1 MKKWVKREFP
11 NVATAASFAAFAAV
25 VLPAQSYVANASLFV
40 FTPARLAFETGLLFL
55 AMTLGLWLLL
65 ATAGRFL
72 GGVLQAVFVAALVCV
87 YLESG
92 VLSAGLPEING
103 GFLPALAVRSRAV
116 IDIAV
121 WSVVLVGFL
130 ATVRWTH
137 PWLHWV
143 ALAVLAV
150 SLCSLFDVRKDA
162 QSSAPDLQTSSSN
175 LTSGFE
181 WQRDVIENFRLSPK
195 RNVLVFILDSM
206 PGNLSYDF
214 VSRDPALRGKF
225 AGFTAFTNNV
235 GMADC
240 TKYGLPGL
248 MTGRYFVPGVS
259 SAADYPMTIFG
270 EESFL
275 MPYVRNGSEVFF
287 VNDLLPYGYTNGK
300 VTKRL
305 PVKGRQKHGW
315 AALLLR
321 SRDVPYL
328 SLFDTVV
335 FRLSPYCAKAPFLYS
350 KIRHDP
356 MMGRDESVFWYEHVM
371 FPILAKAPLSEAATT
386 LGVFHSRGAHPPLVF
401 DPDGKPYPS
410 PRVDPGIVG
419 ELVSTPLRHLSRLLD
434 ALRARGLYDSSMIVV
449 VADHGIN
456 LVPIAKGHQ
465 PSESAILWVKP
476 EGATS
481 PFAAVSCPTG
491 YSKVSALMREAA
503 KGPLDVASV
512 ARALEERER
521 LYRYQWGDG
530 FAAHVVGPNGEIRR
544 VNRSD
549 GEAK

>member
-1 MKKWVKREFP
+1 MKKWLNGEFP
-11 NVATAASFAAFAAV
+11 NVAIAVSLAAFVAV
-25 VLPAQSYVANASLFV
+25 VLPVQSYVANASLFV
-40 FTPARLAFETGLLFL
+40 FGPVRLALELSVLFL
-55 AMTLGLWLLL
+55 AIALGFWLLL
-65 ATAGRFL
+65 VAAGRFF
-72 GGVLQAVFVAALVCV
+72 GGVLQAVFVAAFVCV

-92 VLSAGLPEING
+92 ILSAGLPEING
-103 GFLPALAVRSRAV
+103 GFLPALAVRSRAI
-116 IDIAV
+116 IDLAV
-121 WSVVLVGFL
+121 WSVVFVGFL
-130 ATVRWTH
+130 ATVRWTR
-137 PWLHWV
+137 PWLHLV
-143 ALAVLAV
+143 ALAVLAI
-150 SLCSLFDVRKDA
+150 SLCSFFDVRKDA
-162 QSSAPDLQTSSSN
+162 QSSTSAPQTSSN
-175 LTSGFE
+175 LASGFE

-206 PGNLSYDF
+206 PGNLSYDV
-214 VSRDPALRGKF
+214 VSRDPAFCEKF

-240 TKYGLPGL
+240 TKFGLPGL

-328 SLFDTVV
+328 SLFDTAV

-371 FPILAKAPLSEAATT
+371 FPILAKAPLSEAAMT

-410 PRVDPGIVG
+410 PRVEPGIIG
-419 ELVSTPLRHLSRLLD
+419 ELVSTPLRHLGRLLD
-434 ALRARGLYDSSMIVV
+434 ALRARRLYDSSMIVV

-456 LVPIAKGHQ
+456 LVPHAPGHQ

-476 EGATS
+476 ENAKGS
-481 PFAAVSCPTG
+481 FAAVSCPTG
-491 YSKVSALMREAA
+491 YSKVSTLMREAA
-503 KGPLDVASV
+503 KGPLDAG
-512 ARALEERER
+512 AIGRALEERNR
-521 LYRYQWGDG
+521 LYRYRLGDG
-530 FAAHVVGPNGEIRR
+530 FRMLTVGPNGSVREI
-544 VNRSD
+544 
-549 GEAK
+549 E

>member
-1 MKKWVKREFP
+1 MKGWLKNEIP
-11 NVATAASFAAFAAV
+11 NISIAASLAAFVAV
-25 VLPAQSYVANASLFV
+25 VLPVQTYMANASLFV
-40 FTPARLAFETGLLFL
+40 FSAARLAIETGALFV
-55 AMTLGLWLLL
+55 TLTAVLWLLL

-72 GGVLQAVFVAALVCV
+72 GAALQALLTALLACL

-92 VLSAGLPEING
+92 ILSAGLPEING
-103 GFLPALAVRSRAV
+103 GFLPALAVRSRSV
-116 IDIAV
+116 VDLAV
-121 WSVVLVGFL
+121 WSAVVIGFL
-130 ATVRWTH
+130 ATVRWTRT
-137 PWLHWV
+137 WIHWV

-150 SLCSLFDVRKDA
+150 ALCSFFDVRREPVP
-162 QSSAPDLQTSSSN
+162 SSADVADRGLA
-175 LTSGFE
+175 SGFE
-181 WQRDVIENFRLSPK
+181 WQRDVIENFRYSPR

-214 VSRDPALRGKF
+214 VSSAPGMRGKF
-225 AGFTAFTNNV
+225 AGFTAYTNNV

-248 MTGRYFVPGVS
+248 MTGRYFVPGVT

-275 MPYVRNGSEVFF
+275 LPYVKAGDEVYF

-300 VTKRL
+300 VTKRM
-305 PVKGRQKHGW
+305 PVKGRQKHDW
-315 AALLLR
+315 AAFLLR

-371 FPILAKAPLSEAATT
+371 FPILAKAPLSDAATT

-401 DPDGKPYPS
+401 DPDGRPYPG
-410 PRVDPGIVG
+410 PQIRPGMVD

-434 ALRARGLYDSSMIVV
+434 ALRTRGLYDSSMIVV

-456 LVPIAKGHQ
+456 LVPHAPGHQ

-476 EGATS
+476 EGAAG
-481 PFAAVSCPTG
+481 PFAPDARPTG
-491 YSKVSALMREAA
+491 YSKVSALMRAAA
-503 KGPLDVASV
+503 KASLDLEAVGC
-512 ARALEERER
+512 ALEEQSR
-521 LYRYQWGDG
+521 LYRYQSGDG
-530 FAAHVVGPNGEIRR
+530 FAEHVVGPHGEIR
-544 VNRSD
+544 
-549 GEAK
+549 